1 MWNRSQLGFILN
13 LEQHWF
19 TLRRFG
25 HAEPKIEADEGNGHW
40 FNLNSFLP
48 EPEWVGREY
57 LKMVL
62 QQSEAEGTRPCW
74 ESQHPLTNFI
84 SGYSV
89 FVVTQADPEAPM
101 ALPRTQADIM
111 ASSILESNTAQPTRS
126 DNPEG
131 MEMDL
136 GEEDYELQAAL
147 QASLMANS
155 AEPDTSDAI
164 HDSQSSP
171 PHFPGIFA
179 SEPASSSSAAQV
191 DDPVQASMERNRLL
205 LERMKR
211 EQEFAQRELWSEADL
226 SQEEAAALQ
235 ERRERRRRQEEEEE
249 RELQL
254 AIEASERLAVEGS
267 PPDAIISRQE
277 EEEED
282 PQLQAALRASLQ
294 SAHANTS
301 THSPTESD
309 SSSDCE
315 RSDTQ
320 DATTSTIPEKRST
333 EAHFSVDEMR
343 RKRLERFGM

>member
-1 MWNRSQLGFILN
+1 MRPYQDNPQSQLGFILN

-62 QQSEAEGTRPCW
+62 QQSEAE
-74 ESQHPLTNFI
+74 
-84 SGYSV
+84 GYSV

-226 SQEEAAALQ
+226 SPEEAAALQ

-254 AIEASERLAVEGS
+254 AIEASERLAVEGP